1 MRCSPSR
8 ASDAPLVGVVATV
21 VSTGVLVVAFGLLAL
36 GVPWFWVAFPVGYG
50 GVLPLA
56 IGAAKRRAARA
67 ADSTPTPDPLA
78 AVKLAYARG
87 DIDENE
93 LERRLERLLAE
104 DATSDAT
111 DEPPI
116 PRAA

>member
-1 MRCSPSR
+1 MRCSSSR
-8 ASDAPLVGVVATV
+8 PRDAPLVGVVAAV

-56 IGAAKRRAARA
+56 VGVAKRRAERA
-67 ADSTPTPDPLA
+67 PDSTPSSDPLA

-87 DIDENE
+87 DIDEDE
-93 LERRLERLLAE
+93 LERRLERLLAA
-104 DATSDAT
+104 DATGDAT
-111 DEPPI
+111 DNPPT
-116 PRAA
+116 PRAG